1 MKKIEIKETDGL
13 WAEYA
18 QTQEV
23 IVLTREGQPV
33 AALVP
38 IEGMDLETIS
48 LSTNPKFWEIIERSR
63 KSQKEGGRIF
73 LEEARQQLDLSD

>member
-1 MKKIEIKETDGL
+1 MKTIEIKETDAL

-18 QTQEV
+18 QTQEL

-38 IEGMDLETIS
+38 IEGMDLETMS
-48 LSTNPKFWEIIERSR
+48 LSTNQKFWEIIERSR
-63 KSQKEGGRIF
+63 QSQKEGGRIF
-73 LEEARQQLDLSD
+73 LEEARQQLDFSD